1 MSMDQNECFV
11 LTKWNQFGAKNASRR
26 EGKTWRTVHLI

>member
-11 LTKWNQFGAKNASRR
+11 LTKWKQFGAKNASQR
-26 EGKTWRTVHLI
+26 EGKT

>member
-1 MSMDQNECFV
+1 MDQNECFI
-11 LTKWNQFGAKNASRR
+11 LTKWNQFGAKNGSRC